1 MIWKY
6 IVVYWTIRTNQ
17 VPAQVKYLA
26 MVVSLFWTELKS
38 SVINIRASYF
48 QQYNSSLH
56 FVTLRRSRN
65 YIINIKLYTSAEK

>member
-1 MIWKY
+1 
-6 IVVYWTIRTNQ
+6 
-17 VPAQVKYLA
+17 

-38 SVINIRASYF
+38 PVINIRASYF

-65 YIINIKLYTSAEK
+65 YIIYIKLYTNAEK